1 MPILRSPL
9 PGLPKDVNS
18 IEATVDHLKTPKSP
32 KSTPLKTTFEATGP
46 KVREMSVSKKP
57 RATLHDTDFRQNS
70 RIQEAVNKAAS
81 TDQVANEL
89 LQDSDNLALIE
100 TELRGI
106 GLTSW
111 KSNWQA
117 AACISLVRARSTF
130 VHLPT
135 GSGKSLVWLLAAL
148 ALAKMGR
155 VGVTIVVFPLIAL
168 LRDQFH
174 RITKFKFDDE
184 HAAVA
189 IDHDTPPSARRS
201 LYERLRK
208 KDPSL
213 RFLFLSPAML
223 VGNPDL
229 FTALAESSILLF
241 VFDEYH
247 TLLDWASFYTPMSQI
262 KKITDLLSSSNQT
275 PIAFL
280 SATGT
285 TDHVKKLSC
294 DLTVESYEIVSSP
307 LVRPNICLDVNF
319 LANPVRAS
327 AVRKI
332 ATWIKLKRSTKTPV
346 IIFCPFVKE
355 CERMAE
361 SLVNHGFVS
370 GYYHGNMSSDQR
382 SFVLA
387 CFHANYFDV
396 LAVTDA
402 FGLGMDSTC
411 LHVIEWGIAFNLR
424 SHIQRTGRSGR
435 NLESIS
441 RTLVLVSVPLV
452 IDAYRLFISDPRAL
466 MIYNEAILHFFE
478 TNACRHVALNL
489 WPSALCGSATCNSR
503 CDTCEFHFNI
513 QTIDILTCARTL
525 VGSGL
530 PDDRGIIGELEKQ
543 QRSLI
548 LSNII
553 NEWEAQVHLKCDS
566 GDDIKMDL
574 RQFIILRLCAMEF
587 FEPALVG
594 LGSKSRVQL
603 CASSPRLLRC
613 LYDIYADKPEVSF
626 KVPC

>member
-1 MPILRSPL
+1 
-9 PGLPKDVNS
+9 
-18 IEATVDHLKTPKSP
+18 
-32 KSTPLKTTFEATGP
+32 
-46 KVREMSVSKKP
+46 MSVRKKL
-57 RATLHDTDFRQNS
+57 RDTLHDTDLRENA
-70 RIQEAVNKAAS
+70 RIQKAVNDAAS
-81 TDQVANEL
+81 TDKVAKQL
-89 LQDSDNLALIE
+89 LDDSVNLALIE

-117 AACISLVRARSTF
+117 AACISLVRGQSTF
-130 VHLPT
+130 VHQPT
-135 GSGKSLVWLLAAL
+135 GSGKTLVWLLAAL
-148 ALAKMGR
+148 TLAHMGR
-155 VGVTIVVFPLIAL
+155 TGVTIVVFPLIAL

-184 HAAVA
+184 NAAVA
-189 IDHDTPPSARRS
+189 IDHDTPLSVRRI
-201 LYERLRK
+201 LYERLCK
-208 KDPSL
+208 KDETL

-229 FTALAESSILLF
+229 FTALAQSDILLF

-247 TLLDWASFYTPMSQI
+247 TLLDWASFYTPMNRI
-262 KKITDLLSSSNQT
+262 KTITNMLLSSNQT
-275 PIAFL
+275 LIAFL

-285 TDHVKKLSC
+285 TDHVKKLTY
-294 DLTVESYEIVSSP
+294 DLNEKSYEIVSSP
-307 LVRPNICLDVNF
+307 LVRPNICLDVQF

-332 ATWIKLKRSTKTPV
+332 AMWIRLNRSTKTPV

-361 SLVNHGFVS
+361 SLVDHGFAA
-370 GYYHGNMSSDQR
+370 GYYHGNMSPDQR

-387 CFHANYFDV
+387 CFHENFFDV

-411 LHVIEWGIAFNLR
+411 QHVIEWGIAFNLR

-452 IDAYRLFISDPRAL
+452 IDAYRLFISDIRAL
-466 MIYNEAILHFFE
+466 MSYNEAILHFLE
-478 TNACRHVALNL
+478 TNVCRHVALDL
-489 WPSALCGSATCNSR
+489 WPSGLCGSNTCKRR
-503 CDTCEFHFNI
+503 CDNCEFHFDI
-513 QTIDILTCARTL
+513 QPIDVLECARTL
-525 VGSGL
+525 VASGL

-543 QRSLI
+543 QRPLT
-548 LSNII
+548 LRNIV

-566 GDDIKMDL
+566 GDGIQVDL
-574 RQFIILRLCAMEF
+574 RQFIILRLSAMEF

-594 LGSKSRVQL
+594 IGSKSRVHL
-603 CASSPRLLRC
+603 CPSDPRHLRLL
-613 LYDIYADKPEVSF
+613 YGHYVDKPKITF

>member
-1 MPILRSPL
+1 
-9 PGLPKDVNS
+9 
-18 IEATVDHLKTPKSP
+18 
-32 KSTPLKTTFEATGP
+32 
-46 KVREMSVSKKP
+46 MSVSKKP
-57 RATLHDTDFRQNS
+57 RSTLQDTDLRQNLK
-70 RIQEAVNKAAS
+70 IQEAVNKAAS
-81 TDQVANEL
+81 TDKVAKEL
-89 LQDSDNLALIE
+89 LGDSDNIALIE

-111 KSNWQA
+111 KSNWQT
-117 AACISLVRARSTF
+117 AACVSLVRGRNTF
-130 VHLPT
+130 VHQPT

-148 ALAKMGR
+148 TLAKMGR
-155 VGVTIVVFPLIAL
+155 TGVTIVVFPLIAL

-174 RITKFKFDDE
+174 RITKYKFDDE

-201 LYERLRK
+201 LYERLCQ
-208 KDPSL
+208 KDETL

-229 FTALAESSILLF
+229 FTALAQSSILLF
-241 VFDEYH
+241 IFDEYH
-247 TLLDWASFYTPMSQI
+247 TLLDWASFYTPMSRI
-262 KKITDLLSSSNQT
+262 KTITNMLLSSNQT

-285 TDHVKKLSC
+285 TDHVTKLTY
-294 DLTVESYEIVSSP
+294 DLNVKSYEIVSSP
-307 LVRPNICLDVNF
+307 LVRPNICLDAWF

-332 ATWIKLKRSTKTPV
+332 AMWIKLKRSSKTPV

-361 SLVNHGFVS
+361 SLVDHGFAA
-370 GYYHGNMSSDQR
+370 GYYHGNMSPDPR

-387 CFHANYFDV
+387 CFHGNYFDV

-411 LHVIEWGIAFNLR
+411 HHVIEWGIASNLR

-466 MIYNEAILHFFE
+466 RSYNEAILHFFE
-478 TNACRHVALNL
+478 TNACRHVALDL
-489 WPSALCGSATCNSR
+489 WPSSLCGSSTCKCR
-503 CDTCEFHFNI
+503 CDTCEFPFEI
-513 QTIDILTCARTL
+513 QTIDVLECARTL

-543 QRSLI
+543 QRPLI
-548 LSNII
+548 LRNIV

-566 GDDIKMDL
+566 GDGIKVDL
-574 RQFIILRLCAMEF
+574 RQFIILRLSAMEF

-594 LGSKSRVQL
+594 LGFKSRVQL
-603 CASSPRLLRC
+603 CASDPRLLRC
-613 LYDIYADKPEVSF
+613 LYGLYVDKPKLIF
-626 KVPC
+626 KAPC